1 MRIGDLAATTG
12 VSVQAIRYYE
22 LHGLIERAP
31 RRPSGYRDF
40 PSGAAERLRTLKW
53 AQTLGFSLKEIR
65 TLLAIPALHGQGRTA
80 EARAQAVAKIAEVD
94 GRIRRLREMRKR
106 LKTIIDCDCHGDCPI
121 LRTVRKGIAR

>member
-1 MRIGDLAATTG
+1 MRIGDLAATAG
-12 VSVQAIRYYE
+12 VSVQAVRYYE

-40 PSGAAERLRTLKW
+40 PSRAAEQLRMLKW

-65 TLLAIPALHGQGRTA
+65 ALLAIPVLHGQGRTA
-80 EARAQAVAKIAEVD
+80 EARARAAAKIAEVD

-106 LKTIIDCDCHGDCPI
+106 LKTIVKCDCNGDCPI
-121 LRTVRKGIAR
+121 LRTVRMGTAR